1 LQIQNKVHTFIKR
14 NKMVLYF
21 TAAWCGPCKMF
32 KPTVQAV
39 SAETGVSINYIDVDQ
54 QQDTAQ
60 KYGISSVPTIIVEN
74 DGNVVYR
81 NSGVMSKPQLTQVLS
96 QFK

>member
-1 LQIQNKVHTFIKR
+1 
-14 NKMVLYF
+14 MVLYF

-39 SAETGVSINYIDVDQ
+39 SAETGVGIDVDQ
-54 QQDTAQ
+54 QQDLAQ
-60 KYGISSVPTIIVEN
+60 QYGISSVPTIIVEN
-74 DGNVVYR
+74 NGSVVYR

>member
-1 LQIQNKVHTFIKR
+1 
-14 NKMVLYF
+14 MVLYF
-21 TAAWCGPCKMF
+21 TATWCGPCKMF

-39 SAETGVSINYIDVDQ
+39 SAETGVGINYVDVDQ
-54 QQDTAQ
+54 QTDMAQ

-74 DGNVVYR
+74 GGNVVYR

>member
-1 LQIQNKVHTFIKR
+1 
-14 NKMVLYF
+14 MVLYF

-32 KPTVQAV
+32 RPTVQAV
-39 SAETGVSINYIDVDQ
+39 SAETGVGINYIDVNQ
-54 QQDTAQ
+54 QKDMAQ
-60 KYGISSVPTIIVEN
+60 RYNVSSVPTIIVEN
-74 DGNVVYR
+74 GGNVVYR

>member
-1 LQIQNKVHTFIKR
+1 
-14 NKMVLYF
+14 MVLYF

-32 KPTVQAV
+32 KPVVEQV

-54 QQDTAQ
+54 QQELAQ
-60 KYGISSVPTIIVEN
+60 KYGINSVPTILVEN
-74 DGNVVYR
+74 NGNVVYR
-81 NSGVMSKPQLTQVLS
+81 SSGVMSKPQLTQVLS

>member
-1 LQIQNKVHTFIKR
+1 
-14 NKMVLYF
+14 
-21 TAAWCGPCKMF
+21 MF

-39 SAETGVSINYIDVDQ
+39 SAETGISINYIDVDQ
-54 QQDTAQ
+54 QRDTAQ
-60 KYGISSVPTIIVEN
+60 KYGISSVPTIVVEN
-74 DGNVVYR
+74 EGNVIYR

>member
-1 LQIQNKVHTFIKR
+1 
-14 NKMVLYF
+14 MVLYF
-21 TAAWCGPCKMF
+21 TATWCGPCKMF

-39 SAETGVSINYIDVDQ
+39 SAETGISINYIDVDQ

-60 KYGISSVPTIIVEN
+60 KYGISSVPTIVVEN
-74 DGNVVYR
+74 EGNVIYR

>member
-1 LQIQNKVHTFIKR
+1 MIY
-14 NKMVLYF
+14 YF
-21 TAAWCGPCKMF
+21 SAVWCGPCKMF

-39 SAETGVSINYIDVDQ
+39 SAELGININYVDVDQ
-54 QQDTAQ
+54 QKDLAQ
-60 KYGISSVPTIIVEN
+60 RYGISSVPTIIVEN
-74 DGNVVYR
+74 GGTVVYR

>member
-1 LQIQNKVHTFIKR
+1 
-14 NKMVLYF
+14 MVLYF

-32 KPTVQAV
+32 KPVVEQV
-39 SAETGVSINYIDVDQ
+39 SAETGVSINYVDVDQ
-54 QQDTAQ
+54 QGALASQ
-60 KYGISSVPTIIVEN
+60 YGISSVPTIIVEN
-74 DGNVVYR
+74 NGSVVYR

>member
-1 LQIQNKVHTFIKR
+1 MIY
-14 NKMVLYF
+14 YF
-21 TAAWCGPCKMF
+21 SAVQCGPCKMF

-39 SAETGVSINYIDVDQ
+39 SAELGIGINYVDVDQ
-54 QQDTAQ
+54 QTDLAQ
-60 KYGISSVPTIIVEN
+60 RYGISSVPTIIVEN
-74 DGNVVYR
+74 GGNVVYR